1 MSARRTLLVV
11 SGGGEA
17 VAGIRRAQEMGLHVV
32 VSDAD
37 PNAPGLALA
46 DDRLLVELLIYDRAH
61 DANCCPSRGSIF
73 VELRPGDGRFDLG
86 RVWRGAPDEEPR

>member
-1 MSARRTLLVV
+1 M
-11 SGGGEA
+11 
-17 VAGIRRAQEMGLHVV
+17 
-32 VSDAD
+32 
-37 PNAPGLALA
+37 
-46 DDRLLVELLIYDRAH
+46 ELLIYDRAH